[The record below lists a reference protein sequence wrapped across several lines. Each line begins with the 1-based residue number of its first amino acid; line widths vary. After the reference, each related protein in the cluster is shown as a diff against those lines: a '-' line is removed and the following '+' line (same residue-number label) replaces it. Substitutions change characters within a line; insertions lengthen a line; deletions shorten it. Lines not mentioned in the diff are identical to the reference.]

1 MKHTENNADKNTDT
15 SAADTPELD
24 THATATSSTE
34 DDTQAATAANEV
46 PLLEAAPEPSIA
58 EPASNPSQTA
68 PEQNNT
74 PATWPGKLALA
85 ISIIALGASGYL
97 YWQTLQGQENDSASI
112 TALKQEVSQAVAST
126 KSQVE
131 DAKALVT
138 AQVASVNQNLTLL
151 QSQSSKEQKGIEEL
165 QTRLT
170 QSIQQ
175 VNAKQSNSRKDW
187 LLAESEYLLRLANQR
202 ILMENTSQGAL
213 ALLKSADKILQ
224 EADDVAIYPV
234 RKALASDLA
243 ALEAI
248 PTFDLEGSYL
258 KLAALNEQ
266 VSKLRLIPLTD
277 KNKLPSLIQEITP
290 ESVSES
296 WTQGIQES
304 WAKAVDK
311 LEKLI
316 VIQHRDEAIEPLLSP
331 EQTYYLQQNLHLML
345 EQAQLALLQKN
356 QTVFDL
362 SLEKATA
369 WTSTYF
375 EEGDAATQ
383 ALLRG
388 LNELKALRIA
398 PEMPDISGSLKALK
412 TYLQELT
419 KLKEEGAA

>member
-1 MKHTENNADKNTDT
+1 MKHTENNTDKKP
-15 SAADTPELD
+15 DTPVHDDVTPD
-24 THATATSSTE
+24 TPPADCCTDK
-34 DDTQAATAANEV
+34 DDSKADSPEEA
-46 PLLEAAPEPSIA
+46 PLLVEQTDPPKASEPTKETVAPA
-58 EPASNPSQTA
+58 EKQPAL
-68 PEQNNT
+68 
-74 PATWPGKLALA
+74 WHGKLALA

-97 YWQTLQGQENDSASI
+97 YWQTLQSQQNDSNSI
-112 TALKQEVSQAVAST
+112 TSLKQEISQAIASNT
-126 KSQVE
+126 SQVE
-131 DAKALVT
+131 DAKALVS

-202 ILMENTSQGAL
+202 IMMENTSQGAL

-224 EADDVAIYPV
+224 ETDDVAIYPV

-266 VSKLRLIPLTD
+266 VENLRLIPLTD

-290 ESVSES
+290 DAVSES
-296 WTQGIQES
+296 WTQGIKES

-316 VIQHRDEAIEPLLSP
+316 VIQHRDDAIEPLLSP

-356 QTVFDL
+356 QAVFDL
-362 SLEKATA
+362 SLEKAGT

-388 LNELKALRIA
+388 ITELKALHIA
-398 PEMPDISGSLKALK
+398 PNMPDISGSLKALK

>member
-362 SLEKATA
+362 SLEKATV